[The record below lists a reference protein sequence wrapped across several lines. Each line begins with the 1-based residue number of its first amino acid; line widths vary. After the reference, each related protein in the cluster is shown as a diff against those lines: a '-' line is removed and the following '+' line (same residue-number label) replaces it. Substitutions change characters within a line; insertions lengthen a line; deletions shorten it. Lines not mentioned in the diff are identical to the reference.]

1 MITDP
6 ELDDA
11 WESAAA
17 PEAPAA
23 PEVVEPAAPRDRRR
37 YPGWLWALGGV
48 LAASAVWAGGLYAY
62 GDELAAPDVAYEAPE
77 RLCDTFKAS
86 ALTAALPGLQTGQA
100 ARESNAALDWAVCV
114 FSVRGKET
122 ESGDR
127 IRYHGAAEIEVH
139 RKADPGVEF
148 GLSGPGKRF
157 AGMESATV
165 SGLGERAVMYTD
177 QAGRMPALQVLD
189 GGAVLTLWLSG
200 ADRLDKNGA
209 PTNEVI
215 TDTLDYEA
223 VKYAL
228 IEDMRKL
235 MDAVRKG

>member
-6 ELDDA
+6 ELDAA
-11 WESAAA
+11 WEQERA
-17 PEAPAA
+17 PEAPD
-23 PEVVEPAAPRDRRR
+23 VVEPAAPRERRR

-48 LAASAVWAGGLYAY
+48 LAASTVWAGGLYAY

-77 RLCDTFKAS
+77 KLCDRFKAS
-86 ALTAALPGLQTGQA
+86 ALTAAVPGLQTGQA

-114 FSVRGKET
+114 LAVRGVET
-122 ESGDR
+122 GAGDR

-139 RKADPGVEF
+139 RKVDPGVEF
-148 GLSGPGKRF
+148 GLGGPGWRF
-157 AGMESATV
+157 AGWEAATV

-177 QAGRMPALQVLD
+177 QAGRMPALQVVD

-200 ADRLDKNGA
+200 ADRVDKNGV
-209 PTNEVI
+209 PTGEVV

-235 MDAVRKG
+235 MAAARKD